1 MKFRNPETGEVFLS
15 ISSAA
20 DYFCRENDCFLQTCP
35 LKGQT
40 DGEPCADW
48 ANAYPRVA
56 ARLMGY
62 EVVEED
68 FTFTIKLCD
77 NKIDKDFERFSSDC
91 LEQMIE
97 MFVSKHGYV
106 GENQV
111 AKIVSVQAVESGDNQ
126 AISGE
131 RYTWLE
137 AKATIPRIKENE
149 ELIERIEREEMKD
162 VSIGCSIKTRTC
174 SICGDTDGK
183 CGHIPGR
190 EYDGKLCYMTL
201 DDPQDVYEWAFIE
214 SGKDEPSGNSGELED
229 KDCHTCGHFE
239 NKERCGSCIA
249 TININGGRSS
259 TPSNWIPKEEADM
272 DKPRICEVLKVEVG
286 QKFTLID
293 SCGIEVDLKISQD
306 GDVFLWETE
315 DRYAHPS
322 TIAYAINHPDRIIRK
337 PRFTQQE
344 VERAKAIKVLFPCAI
359 AVVKAPFVSVAVSG
373 ASLMLSTEYFPSI
386 QPGQSYTL
394 DEIIGGEGNG

>member
-20 DYFCRENDCFLQTCP
+20 DYFCRENDFFLQTCP

-259 TPSNWIPKEEADM
+259 TPSNWIPKEEANM
-272 DKPRICEVLKVEVG
+272 DKPRICDVLGVEP
-286 QKFTLID
+286 QEKFDAGPYKDAYIDLSGIIRTNVHTLMD
-293 SCGIEVDLKISQD
+293 A
-306 GDVFLWETE
+306 
-315 DRYAHPS
+315 DRVCEL
-322 TIAYAINHPDRIIRK
+322 INHPDRIIRK

-359 AVVKAPFVSVAVSG
+359 AVVKAPFGSVAVSG